1 MCNSTTT
8 QGLTY
13 STDDCTGPPQTAFS
27 VATFKCYESNQ
38 YGTVI
43 WQRNMCPPSL
53 YCGQSTTYY
62 ADSACTTLCKN
73 TGTDCGENLFTSN
86 PTSNANSVGGCY
98 KTRSNK
104 PGSVLAVSYRSYAVI
119 NQNASF
125 FALHVE
131 IVSISSSWLQRSC
144 NATWAVG
151 LSFSNDICQGT
162 SVEYRVPTDICTAQL
177 PDQKYWYIVRYHN
190 KAPSASGGVVVYV
203 YMGAAAAV
211 ILSMMIY

>member
-1 MCNSTTT
+1 M
-8 QGLTY
+8 
-13 STDDCTGPPQTAFS
+13 PPFSLLWAVYHILCRLCLHHPLQKHGNRLRRKLIYQQSNIQFELCRRLLQDEIKQTWECAGGELPIICS
-27 VATFKCYESNQ
+27 HKSKC
-38 YGTVI
+38 I
-43 WQRNMCPPSL
+43 
-53 YCGQSTTYY
+53 
-62 ADSACTTLCKN
+62 
-73 TGTDCGENLFTSN
+73 
-86 PTSNANSVGGCY
+86 
-98 KTRSNK
+98 
-104 PGSVLAVSYRSYAVI
+104 
-119 NQNASF
+119 F
-125 FALHVE
+125 FALHLE
-131 IVSISSSWLQRSC
+131 ILSISSSWLQRSC